1 MSVHVHV
8 SAFSHVRL
16 FVTLRTVACQAP
28 LSVAFSR
35 QEYWSRLPCPSRGDL
50 PYPGMEAAS
59 PETPALQ
66 ADSLPMSHQGSPI
79 NCIVYN

>member
-1 MSVHVHV
+1 MSMHAHV
-8 SAFSHVRL
+8 SAFSYVRL
-16 FVTLRTVACQAP
+16 FVTLRSVACQAP

-35 QEYWSRLPCPSRGDL
+35 QEYWSRLPCPPRGDL

-66 ADSLPMSHQGSPI
+66 AYSLPMSHQGSAI